1 MKYQITVKVL
11 SDSSNDYR
19 DYDTE
24 TVYEQILKDLNVADL
39 AVFLNKT
46 DCSPAFTKT
55 INADEIKKINES
67 IALANIVK
75 EIKK

>member
-39 AVFLNKT
+39 AVFLNKV

-55 INADEIKKINES
+55 INANEIKKINE
-67 IALANIVK
+67 NIDLVNEIK

>member
-39 AVFLNKT
+39 AVFLNKV
-46 DCSPAFTKT
+46 DCSTGFTKT
-55 INADEIKKINES
+55 INANEIKKINE
-67 IALANIVK
+67 IIDLVN
-75 EIKK
+75 EIKKIKK